1 MAGRCASLCSG
12 CPVLSE
18 LLSPR
23 EIFTLCMVLMLGAA
37 ALLFGVAGRQQTQEA
52 LVGWSQQ
59 HWREA
64 KCLVQEAGIEYT
76 GDCNVHLE
84 DADYGAWPPVKK
96 SFAVA
101 PGYKYQRC
109 PEVFRSS
116 RTHCSE
122 LKPETAQA
130 DGINMPRYNLIVC
143 HHSFLPWALV
153 QVEGL
158 SPSEQDQH
166 GNASCG
172 YQMGLAFGSRICQQ
186 FGRSLYHETLSS
198 AHGSP
203 VEGSGLKL
211 CKFFLAGTCNRGA
224 ECAFAHG
231 QNQLREQPD
240 FSKTRLCG
248 DFMDRGW
255 CANGRKCKF
264 AHGRQ
269 ELRQSKESKLD
280 PAQAN
285 ACAAQVPAQSGYEQ
299 AAFKMMLAACG
310 SFSRQT
316 THEGVETSSAN
327 FSRCSS
333 ESSATGEALSCDWD
347 VRVKNTFIQVEEE
360 DAPHDR
366 ALHRSRS
373 LPLF

>member
-64 KCLVQEAGIEYT
+64 KCLVHEAGIEYT

-166 GNASCG
+166 GRNASCG
-172 YQMGLAFGSRICQQ
+172 YQMGLA
-186 FGRSLYHETLSS
+186 SLYHETLSS

-203 VEGSGLKL
+203 VEG
-211 CKFFLAGTCNRGA
+211 
-224 ECAFAHG
+224 HG
-231 QNQLREQPD
+231 EQPD

-269 ELRQSKESKLD
+269 ELRQSKEPKLD

-285 ACAAQVPAQSGYEQ
+285 ACAAQVPAESGYEQ